1 MNLMRKR
8 GPGGDRKRLERVRK
22 ESQPGP
28 PSRDRPASRAPA
40 TSGLYVCRVRPGCTR
55 AQWAL
60 EPAYRPTP
68 RRNLLDRAGANAE
81 RDHAMSVDLTSAIM
95 DVKMAEIT
103 SRFQYAVAA
112 RMLRTANAQSQ
123 AMLQLVEAAAE
134 AMDEAA
140 ARVAEA
146 TADLTGGVDVYA

>member
-1 MNLMRKR
+1 MQ
-8 GPGGDRKRLERVRK
+8 GAARLHAGSVGFETG
-22 ESQPGP
+22 SQ
-28 PSRDRPASRAPA
+28 A
-40 TSGLYVCRVRPGCTR
+40 
-55 AQWAL
+55 
-60 EPAYRPTP
+60 EP
-68 RRNLLDRAGANAE
+68 RRNLLDRDGANAE

-134 AMDEAA
+134 AMDAA
-140 ARVAEA
+140 AAGVAEA